1 MQLLTRS
8 ALGSGAHHTSYN
20 ARRTTELDVRLA
32 LPFDRSIHKVGIGAG
47 CSLSLLFSV
56 DVHAAFQVHSGHC
69 EMSLKLQLQMTQ
81 IPVKMFNQILSQRN
95 VLNWLIGVKQLP
107 SSYA

>member
-56 DVHAAFQVHSGHC
+56 DVHAAFQVHSG
-69 EMSLKLQLQMTQ
+69 SGLKLQLQMTQ